1 MGVAL
6 EEICREPKYQL
17 NRSNRLEVTKVQ
29 SLITL
34 AFLDAHI
41 WAWIEGVQKVGQD

>member
-1 MGVAL
+1 MWIAL
-6 EEICREPKYQL
+6 EKLCQDPEFQPRT
-17 NRSNRLEVTKVQ
+17 SNRLGDIRDQ

-34 AFLDAHI
+34 ALLDAHI